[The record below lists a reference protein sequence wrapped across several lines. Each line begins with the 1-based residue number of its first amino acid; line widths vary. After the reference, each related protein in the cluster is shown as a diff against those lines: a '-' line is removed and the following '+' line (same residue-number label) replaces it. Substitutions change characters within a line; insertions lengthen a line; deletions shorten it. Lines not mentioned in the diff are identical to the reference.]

1 MINMLLSELMVKL
14 EQAFVE
20 HGDIKVGFKN
30 NNSVSFIGDIVE
42 ECVLT
47 EDEDGRIWKE
57 HALVFYPKTLEEDY
71 EDEQENTS
79 D

>member
-1 MINMLLSELMVKL
+1 MYIVDIIAKL
-14 EQAFVE
+14 EQVLAE
-20 HGDIKVGFKN
+20 HGNIRAGFKS

>member
-1 MINMLLSELMVKL
+1 MYIADIIEKL
-14 EQAFVE
+14 EQVLAE
-20 HGDIKVGFKN
+20 HGNIKAGFKN
-30 NNSVSFIGDIVE
+30 NNSVSFIDDIVE
-42 ECVLT
+42 ECVIT
-47 EDEDGRIWKE
+47 EGEDGRICRE